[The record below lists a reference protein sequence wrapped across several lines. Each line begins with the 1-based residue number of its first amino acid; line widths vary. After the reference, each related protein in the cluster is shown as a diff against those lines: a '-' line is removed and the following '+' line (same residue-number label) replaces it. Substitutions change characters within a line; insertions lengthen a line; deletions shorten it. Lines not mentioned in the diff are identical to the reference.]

1 MLKREEQKDNVL
13 VMGDS
18 NIEKWDEKRAM
29 EWHLFMPPARP
40 SSAEVLIYEHAL
52 QNEMRAQDNLEIV
65 LLGSTPELRSIS
77 HQYGCSLSC
86 VDFNATVFHIL
97 TDMVSHKGR
106 ESFYCRDWKKMD
118 FNRQFDL
125 VFGDGSINMVPP
137 SKHDF
142 FLSNIYKLL
151 NRNGL
156 AVLRV
161 HVIQQPVFTDPIEV
175 FQWYRKSKCKEPVFT
190 ATRNHLD
197 MLWLNHLTQGI
208 DFIDFHKRIT
218 ELHAYELITDKEFNA
233 YDRLLEFN
241 RITLY
246 YCKKEEFEQSA
257 NELFEIEQ
265 ISYGNDHLS
274 HSHHPI
280 YYLRKKE
287 NI

>member
-1 MLKREEQKDNVL
+1 MLKREEQKDNIL
-13 VMGDS
+13 VIGDS
-18 NIEKWDEKRAM
+18 NIEKWDEKRAR

-40 SSAEVLIYEHAL
+40 SGAEVLIYECAL
-52 QNEMRAQDNLEIV
+52 QNEMRAQNNLKIV

-97 TDMVSHKGR
+97 TDMVSPKGK
-106 ESFYCRDWKKMD
+106 EFFYCCDWKKMD
-118 FNRQFDL
+118 FNHQFDL
-125 VFGDGSINMVPP
+125 
-137 SKHDF
+137 
-142 FLSNIYKLL
+142 
-151 NRNGL
+151 
-156 AVLRV
+156 
-161 HVIQQPVFTDPIEV
+161 
-175 FQWYRKSKCKEPVFT
+175 KSKCKEPVFT

-218 ELHAYELITDKEFNA
+218 ELHAYELITDEEFNA

-246 YCKKEEFEQSA
+246 YCKKEEFEKSA
-257 NELFEIEQ
+257 GELFEIEQ